1 MKIQDLIG
9 KNIGARSFKVLS
21 LYNSAF
27 PPFKLIKK
35 VTTRG
40 NILSNV
46 VSVIGRPST
55 AGNELMI
62 GLQDESG
69 TSWVLYQPGLF
80 FINGKTEDDPK
91 AQWVNISEADIE
103 QAAETNSFTN
113 KLLKPLKTIGLV
125 VAAGFILMAI
135 IKRK

>member
-1 MKIQDLIG
+1 MRPTDLIG

-21 LYNSAF
+21 LYNSAL

-46 VSVIGRPST
+46 VDVVARPST

-62 GLQDESG
+62 GLQDETG
-69 TSWVLYQPGLF
+69 ISWVLYQPGLF
-80 FINGKTEDDPK
+80 FIGGKTEDDPN
-91 AQWVNISEADIE
+91 AQWVNISEADIA
-103 QAAETNSFTN
+103 QAAEANSFTN

-125 VAAGFILMAI
+125 VAVGFILATI
-135 IKRK
+135 IKRN